1 MNCIVVGAGLLGVS
15 SAWYLSLLGHKVKVF
30 ESHSDVSLETSF
42 ANGGMLHASEAN
54 PWNHPGIFL
63 EALKMLGKEDSALL
77 IRPSA
82 VPFMLPWIFSFFK
95 NSRLQQFDKNLKKN
109 LSLARYS
116 LEVMHDDFISKDSS
130 CEINPSGI
138 LKIFYDKDAMNKA
151 VLSAKK
157 ARESGTSFE
166 ILDKQMTVKL
176 EPSLDRI
183 SSKLCGSIY
192 FPEDMC
198 GDAHQFS
205 KVLKA
210 KCEKNGVEF
219 FFNTT
224 VQGLI
229 NENQKLSG
237 VIVKDQHF
245 PCDICIVS
253 AGISSKGL
261 LKTANVPISV
271 EPVKGYS
278 VTIPIGHWKCKP
290 KIPVIDEQKHAAVC
304 PLANSL
310 RVAGTAEFAGEN
322 KTLTKERLVNLIDI
336 CRSLFPEEQIN
347 LDVFE
352 NKPWCGFRPMTPD
365 GVGIV
370 GETPIDGLYV
380 NTGHG
385 HLGWTMALGSSKM
398 LASIVNH
405 SECPIDV
412 ADYSYNRF

>member
-30 ESHSDVSLETSF
+30 ESLSDVSLETSF

-77 IRPSA
+77 IRPTA

-95 NSRLQQFDKNLKKN
+95 NSRSQQFEKNLKKN
-109 LSLARYS
+109 LLLARYS
-116 LEVMHDDFISKDSS
+116 LEVMHDDFLSKDFSY
-130 CEINPSGI
+130 EINQSGI
-138 LKIFYDKDAMNKA
+138 LKIFYDKDAMNKGI
-151 VLSAKK
+151 LSARK
-157 ARESGTSFE
+157 ARDSGTSFE
-166 ILDKQMTVKL
+166 ILDKKLTVEL
-176 EPSLDRI
+176 EPSLEQI

-205 KVLKA
+205 KILKA
-210 KCEKNGVEF
+210 KCKKNGVEF
-219 FFNTT
+219 FFNTK
-224 VQGLI
+224 VQGLAR
-229 NENQKLSG
+229 ENKKLSG

-245 PCDICIVS
+245 PCDICVVT
-253 AGISSKGL
+253 AGNGSKGL
-261 LKTANVPISV
+261 LKNVNLPISV

-278 VTIPIGHWKCKP
+278 VTIPMEQWKYQP
-290 KIPVIDEQKHAAVC
+290 KIPIIDEQKHAAVC
-304 PLANSL
+304 PLGNSL

-322 KTLTKERLVNLIDI
+322 KTLTHERLVNLINI
-336 CRSLFPEEQIN
+336 CCSLFPEEQIN
-347 LDVFE
+347 SDVFE
-352 NKPWCGFRPMTPD
+352 NRPWCGFRPMTPD

-370 GETPIDGLYV
+370 GDTPIDGLYV

-398 LASIVNH
+398 LASVVNN
-405 SECPIDV
+405 SECPINI